1 MGKSM
6 IAACGALA
14 GVAVTLALWSTA
26 GGAGEWSASGALSA
40 TAPMSAPPSPSTG
53 DPPGVLG
60 LPADAPIVF
69 SCPAR
74 GPFTTRGPFYSQFYE
89 DYVLSYVFGGV
100 NDGTYVDVGANDPDA
115 MTVTK
120 HFYVKGWRGVNI
132 EPNPDHRARLQ
143 QSRPEDEN
151 LEVGISDA
159 PATLQ
164 FYRFDPPA
172 HGLSTFNRGIA
183 LGHGR
188 AGFKFDELVIPVTT
202 LTKALEKSKK
212 IEGAFNFLNIDVE
225 GFERKV
231 LDGLDFSR
239 FPPAVVMIE
248 ATAPLTEVPTHQ
260 NWESV
265 LYGAGYLFALDD
277 GLNRYYVHPS
287 RSDLLPRFLE
297 ANYCVGRDKIDKRI
311 KLDGFKPTAGA

>member
-53 DPPGVLG
+53 NPPVCWDCLRTPQSSSRVLPEGRSRPAG
-60 LPADAPIVF
+60 LSTRSSTRTT
-69 SCPAR
+69 SC
-74 GPFTTRGPFYSQFYE
+74 
-89 DYVLSYVFGGV
+89 LYVFGGV

-132 EPNPDHRARLQ
+132 EPNPYYRARLQ

-172 HGLSTFNRGIA
+172 HGLSTFDREIA

-231 LDGLDFSR
+231 LDGLDFAR

-248 ATAPLTEVPTHQ
+248 ATAPLTEVPTH
-260 NWESV
+260 
-265 LYGAGYLFALDD
+265 
-277 GLNRYYVHPS
+277 
-287 RSDLLPRFLE
+287 
-297 ANYCVGRDKIDKRI
+297 RI
-311 KLDGFKPTAGA
+311 GSPCCMEPATCSPWTTA